1 MDQNILEYPKLA
13 VYYPS
18 GHQAHN
24 QPGHPER
31 PERVERL
38 RAGLEKAGW
47 WDTAIKMPS
56 LAIPDDV
63 LFQIH
68 SKNYLNHFKQA
79 SQSGMSLD
87 ADTYTTPASWD
98 LAINTAGGGIN
109 VVSAVWEGRAKRG
122 FALTR
127 PPGHHA
133 TRDKG
138 MGFCLL
144 NNISL
149 AAEYLRQIRH
159 AGRVAIIDL
168 DLHHGNGTQ
177 DIFYERDDV
186 FYLSTH
192 QYPYYPGTGS
202 LKETGNG
209 DGIGTTAN
217 FVLPPGSG
225 DVAFESIT
233 RELIIPLI
241 NRYQPEMVL
250 VSFGFD
256 PHWLDPLGHLQL
268 SAGVYGKLIA
278 LITDWADM
286 CCEGRIAL
294 FLEGGY
300 DLDAAEAC
308 GQAVTSALVGEDW
321 VDPIGPSPDPESATW
336 KVYFDRAKQ
345 IWQL

>member
-1 MDQNILEYPKLA
+1 MDQKTLEHPKLA
-13 VYYPS
+13 VYYPD

-31 PERVERL
+31 PERVEHL

-47 WDTAIKMPS
+47 WGPAMHMPS
-56 LAIPDDV
+56 LSIPDEV
-63 LFQIH
+63 LYQIH
-68 SKNYLNHFKQA
+68 SEDYLNFFNQA
-79 SQSGMSLD
+79 SQLGMPLD
-87 ADTYTTPASWD
+87 ADTYTTPASWE
-98 LAINTAGGGIN
+98 LAFNNAGGGIN
-109 VVSAVWEGRAKRG
+109 VASAVWEKKAKRG

-133 TRDKG
+133 TRGKG

-149 AAEYLRQIRH
+149 AAEYLRQVHH
-159 AGRVAIIDL
+159 AEKIAIIDL

-177 DIFYERDDV
+177 EIFYERNDV
-186 FYLSTH
+186 FYISTH
-192 QYPYYPGTGS
+192 QYPYYPGTGN
-202 LKETGNG
+202 LKETGKA

-241 NRYQPEMVL
+241 DRYLPEIVL

-256 PHWLDPLGHLQL
+256 PHWRDPLGHLQL
-268 SAGVYGKLIA
+268 SAGGYRKLIA
-278 LITDWADM
+278 LITEWADIR
-286 CCEGRIAL
+286 CEGRVAL

-300 DLDAAEAC
+300 DLDAAETC

-321 VDPIGPSPDPESATW
+321 VDPIGPSPDPEISAW
-336 KVYFDRAKQ
+336 KVYFESAKQ